1 MKALSRDEQL
11 ESALL
16 MVEAIQDNFLE
27 ILIDA
32 ADAKVELDTQYSKA
46 FLAAEGTEKAREAQ
60 AKIETERFKR
70 DLLQKEAIREFQRG
84 KLKSA
89 QDAVSARQTLVSAEK
104 RTNGA
109 F

>member
-1 MKALSRDEQL
+1 VVSREDQL
-11 ESALL
+11 QSALM
-16 MVEAIQDNFLE
+16 MVEAIQDNLLE
-27 ILIDA
+27 ILLDA
-32 ADAKVELDTQYSKA
+32 ADAKAELDTQYSKA
-46 FLAAEGTEKAREAQ
+46 FLEADGTEKVREAK
-60 AKIETERFKR
+60 AKLATERFKR